1 MIDEEQLTPKE
12 REALAAARA
21 VRANAY
27 APYSE
32 KQVGAAVITDSGR
45 IFAACN
51 MENQAKNLCV
61 CAERNAI
68 AAAIVEGER
77 QFHTVIVIAPDSR
90 YWPPCDSA
98 VASSPSSHPKPRSSC
113 ATDLGSS
120 IAPLSIESERSPSPR
135 MTPERRNETR
145 LRHRSCV
152 EW

>member
-1 MIDEEQLTPKE
+1 MIDEGQLTPKE

-21 VRANAY
+21 VRTNAY

-32 KQVGAAVITDSGR
+32 KQVGAAIITDSGR

-90 YWPPCDSA
+90 YWPPCDSCRSVIA
-98 VASSPSSHPKPRSSC
+98 EFTPKAEIIMCNGSGIIHR
-113 ATDLGSS
+113 ATLDQIGA
-120 IAPLSIESERSPSPR
+120 IPFTPDDPGAPE
-135 MTPERRNETR
+135 
-145 LRHRSCV
+145 
-152 EW
+152 